1 MDIVKVK
8 NVSYS
13 KYEEVLLRRDNL
25 RKEAEEYHLE
35 FIRVFG
41 DLITESFRLKLECI
55 RKKKMIAYCQRLANQ
70 GKEIWQSALTS
81 FIEREM
87 LEYQKELD
95 DMIND
100 VRMVKEARAITP
112 LELKRIKDIYYAL
125 VKLIHPDIHPE
136 LEGDEQLKDYWQR
149 IVIAYRY
156 NNLNELEEL
165 DVLVRSYLEGRD
177 ISDMDLEI
185 ENIEERISAV
195 EREIDEIITT
205 NPYLYRLLLNDDK
218 EVERKKQEYRDE
230 IDSYT
235 QYSAQ
240 LQEVLDTFEIK
251 EMLS

>member
-1 MDIVKVK
+1 M
-8 NVSYS
+8 
-13 KYEEVLLRRDNL
+13 
-25 RKEAEEYHLE
+25 
-35 FIRVFG
+35 
-41 DLITESFRLKLECI
+41 
-55 RKKKMIAYCQRLANQ
+55 
-70 GKEIWQSALTS
+70 
-81 FIEREM
+81 
-87 LEYQKELD
+87 
-95 DMIND
+95 
-100 VRMVKEARAITP
+100 
-112 LELKRIKDIYYAL
+112 
-125 VKLIHPDIHPE
+125 
-136 LEGDEQLKDYWQR
+136 
-149 IVIAYRY
+149 
-156 NNLNELEEL
+156 
-165 DVLVRSYLEGRD
+165 LVRSYLEGRD